1 MKIIYE
7 FDPYE
12 DKEELEVFRNASAN
26 AVKLHDIERYV
37 RNLRKYS
44 DQKTIDVEKLSE
56 DIAAILYEE

>member
-12 DKEELEVFRNASAN
+12 DKEELEVFRNASSN
-26 AVKLHDIERYV
+26 AVKLHDIEMYV

-56 DIAAILYEE
+56 DIAAILYED